1 METHFENK
9 YTKDKESIREYL
21 NYFYFRKPILMV
33 LNIFFAL
40 IFVFTVAS
48 FFYPP
53 IFPYSGLKALYIV
66 LPLFIW
72 TVTILR
78 YFKALKLSVMRDREI
93 NNGNQI
99 DMHYI
104 VSDEKVEVC
113 CESIETKNSV
123 YLSQVKKVVKTKNFI
138 ILITEAKL
146 SFVLRKDSFT
156 KGTSEGLLY
165 FLRKKGIK
173 C

>member
-1 METHFENK
+1 MEIHFENK
-9 YTKDKESIREYL
+9 YTRDKDSIREYL
-21 NYFYFRKPILMV
+21 NYFCFKRPLLMV
-33 LNIFFAL
+33 LNIFLAF
-40 IFVFTVAS
+40 IFLFTAAS

-53 IFPYSGLKALYIV
+53 IFPFSASKDLYIV

-72 TVTILR
+72 TVNILR

-93 NNGNQI
+93 NNGNPI

-123 YLSQVKKVVKTKNFI
+123 YLSQLKKVVKTKNFI

-146 SFVLRKDSFT
+146 SLVLKKDSFT
-156 KGTSEGLLY
+156 KGTPDELLS
-165 FLRKKGIK
+165 FLRKKGFK